1 MPMLRLCLFAALL
14 CLIAAIPISQ
24 AQADATGSTL
34 PPCDQSSATSKP
46 PCSTDSKSVTVPPA
60 HPQEHKSVITP
71 PRMPQEDQPDRTM
84 KPGADIHQPTPS
96 TKQ

>member
-14 CLIAAIPISQ
+14 CLMAMISISQ
-24 AQADATGSTL
+24 ADTDPAGSSL

-60 HPQEHKSVITP
+60 HPQEHKSVIVP
-71 PRMPQEDQPDRTM
+71 PRMPQEDQPDRSI

>member
-1 MPMLRLCLFAALL
+1 MPMLRLCLLAALL
-14 CLIAAIPISQ
+14 CLMAMISVT
-24 AQADATGSTL
+24 QADTDPASGTL

-46 PCSTDSKSVTVPPA
+46 PCSTDSKSVTIPPA
-60 HPQEHKSVITP
+60 HPQEHKSVIVP
-71 PRMPQEDQPDRTM
+71 PRMPQEDQPDRSI